1 MIKNGKGT
9 IMWKFNST
17 FLNNE
22 SKKEIKKDINKHLET
37 DKIRNTTY
45 VNVWNAVQVVIIG
58 TFITLNAYSK
68 TKERAQKNH
77 ITLNLKELGKDEQLS
92 PKVIRRKHITKMR
105 AEINKI
111 GRKDDK
117 TMS

>member
-58 TFITLNAYSK
+58 TFIILNAYSK
-68 TKERAQKNH
+68 TKERAQKKPYNFKSQR
-77 ITLNLKELGKDEQLS
+77 TRKRWAAKPQSNQKETYNKDES
-92 PKVIRRKHITKMR
+92 R
-105 AEINKI
+105 NK
-111 GRKDDK
+111 
-117 TMS
+117 